1 MKTLKQYKMYATTMK
16 YFLIIFFLH
25 VNISYSQTIKI
36 GTIQVST
43 SDLPGYYTRQ
53 QIKDY
58 LNTNPEWRL
67 PNIEELQTI
76 YNNRNSLTGL
86 KYGLDSYL
94 ASGNQNNYK
103 FPNSQ
108 AEYGW
113 AEAWS
118 LEFANGRWVQPSAS
132 TQLCIRL
139 VKKESAVSSSNIG
152 SKEPKENKT
161 KSNKVNSNSGECIT
175 TYSASYGLSGLNFDQ
190 PEIVFNLETTYPS
203 NERFTQL
210 YRWRYTMGN
219 FRGLIFEYNN
229 RMYFGKGR
237 DYDNSKWYLQGK
249 IGYGLL
255 KSISYYPGQ
264 IYSTDPTGFIT
275 FNTETLI
282 DNRHFNL
289 NYGLA
294 LGYKFIK
301 SDRLVLDLY
310 MGYSGMTSPNFN
322 FSQYNSTIKEL
333 WETGIGSPFEF
344 QWSVGFFLD

>member
-1 MKTLKQYKMYATTMK
+1 LKQYKMYATTMK

-139 VKKESAVSSSNIG
+139 VKKESAVSSSNIS
-152 SKEPKENKT
+152 SKVPKENKT

-175 TYSASYGLSGLNFDQ
+175 TYSASYGLSGL
-190 PEIVFNLETTYPS
+190 
-203 NERFTQL
+203 
-210 YRWRYTMGN
+210 N